1 MRSTLLAATA
11 IAASLALPLT
21 TYAAPNTSTMNPTGN
36 TPGATNAA
44 PSDNNT
50 NNNNN
55 GTASTTN
62 PTNNNETANNNNNN
76 ATSRRMA
83 RSGPAQGNMIR
94 AHLRRAG
101 FSNIRVRP
109 TAFVASAT
117 DRHGRPVL
125 MAFRPHSF
133 QAITLMNAGRS
144 RNGAAGQNGAQ
155 NQNGGQTQNGAQ

>member
-11 IAASLALPLT
+11 IAASLALPLA
-21 TYAAPNTSTMNPTGN
+21 TYAAPAASTMNPTGN
-36 TPGATNAA
+36 AAGANNAA
-44 PSDNNT
+44 PSNDNT
-50 NNNNN
+50 G

-62 PTNNNETANNNNNN
+62 PTNNNETANNN
-76 ATSRRMA
+76 TTTRRMA
-83 RSGPAQGNMIR
+83 RSGMGQGNMIR

-101 FSNIRVRP
+101 FSNIQVRP

-133 QAITLMNAGRS
+133 QAITLSNAGRS
-144 RNGAAGQNGAQ
+144 RSGST
-155 NQNGGQTQNGAQ
+155 TQNGAQ

>member
-11 IAASLALPLT
+11 IAASLALPLA
-21 TYAAPNTSTMNPTGN
+21 TYAAPNTATMNPTGN
-36 TPGATNAA
+36 ATGATSAA
-44 PSDNNT
+44 PNNNNT
-50 NNNNN
+50 N
-55 GTASTTN
+55 GAASTTN

-76 ATSRRMA
+76 ATPRRMA
-83 RSGPAQGNMIR
+83 RSGAPQGSMIR

-101 FSNIRVRP
+101 FSNIRIRP

-133 QAITLMNAGRS
+133 QAITLTNAGRS
-144 RNGAAGQNGAQ
+144 RSSAAGQNGAQ
-155 NQNGGQTQNGAQ
+155 